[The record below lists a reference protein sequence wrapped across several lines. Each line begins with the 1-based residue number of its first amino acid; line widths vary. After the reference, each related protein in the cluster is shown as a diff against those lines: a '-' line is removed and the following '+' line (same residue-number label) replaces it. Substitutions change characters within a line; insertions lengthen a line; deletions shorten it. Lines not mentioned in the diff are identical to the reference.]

1 MLGNRVTNERRNK
14 IGYKQSKKLNIN
26 VYFFAGN
33 HLPPPPQKKEEITI
47 IRYFKNM
54 TTLNK

>member
-1 MLGNRVTNERRNK
+1 MLGNRVTNERINK
-14 IGYKQSKKLNIN
+14 IGYKQSKKLNVN

-33 HLPPPPQKKEEITI
+33 PPPPQKKRQITI

>member
-1 MLGNRVTNERRNK
+1 MLGNRVTNERINK
-14 IGYKQSKKLNIN
+14 IGYKQSKKLNVN

-33 HLPPPPQKKEEITI
+33 HPPPPPKKRQITI
-47 IRYFKNM
+47 IQYFKNM

>member
-14 IGYKQSKKLNIN
+14 IGYKQSKKLNVN

-33 HLPPPPQKKEEITI
+33 HPPPQKKEDKLRKFGILKI
-47 IRYFKNM
+47 
-54 TTLNK
+54 